1 MRHYRARAVPGV
13 FMFAVSN
20 GGFREPV
27 EAAVMKATGNLEAW
41 GLGLGAWGLGL
52 GACGAAPLPL
62 LCRQVAADLRI
73 ATLRYFLGK
82 N

>member
-52 GACGAAPLPL
+52 
-62 LCRQVAADLRI
+62 VARH
-73 ATLRYFLGK
+73 RCHYYVVR
-82 N
+82 